1 MLRQYLSLVRDGRT
15 RRYVAYGDRLANENP
30 MFYCSNCYDML
41 HYDTDGQLLYDDFTV
56 YDYDPA

>member
-1 MLRQYLSLVRDGRT
+1 
-15 RRYVAYGDRLANENP
+15 